1 MQPREPFLLLLF
13 LAQLHS
19 LIQCPLCIIVFAL
32 SSAISNQSIE
42 LCISINLLFPNAYGE
57 GNFHWCHALYF
68 QRKTSFRPCN
78 VPNWKIFIVNSLL
91 KCIVKKSTNRRVWS
105 HVLNIFVCL
114 RTHITTH
121 KQHTHNVH
129 TNISW
134 WKAWIKSI
142 CRQTNPSLYGVIWT
156 SPSLVFAQW
165 IKISA

>member
-91 KCIVKKSTNRRVWS
+91 KCIVKKVRIDVFEAMFLTFLFACELISRLIN
-105 HVLNIFVCL
+105 N
-114 RTHITTH
+114 THTTYT
-121 KQHTHNVH
+121 Q
-129 TNISW
+129 
-134 WKAWIKSI
+134 
-142 CRQTNPSLYGVIWT
+142 
-156 SPSLVFAQW
+156 
-165 IKISA
+165 ISADERLELNQFVDKQTQVYTESFGRAQAWCLHSESK